1 MPAAM
6 SRRWLGAAPILLV
19 AVGCGSRLPPTAAVS
34 GTLTLAGK
42 PLAGAA
48 VSFVNDAAPRFAI
61 GTTDASGR
69 YTLTTFAAGDGAV
82 LGEHRV
88 VVLPSPRAD
97 VPPNLDPNRLPTPD
111 DYRRLEEKLRKGG
124 APSSV
129 PAKVYAAVDTTPLRA
144 EVKRGGNTFDFDL
157 KPE

>member
-88 VVLPSPRAD
+88 VVLPSPRA
-97 VPPNLDPNRLPTPD
+97 VGPIARDPTALPTEE
-111 DYRRLEEKLRKGG
+111 DYKRLEELRKKP
-124 APSSV
+124 AVTASV